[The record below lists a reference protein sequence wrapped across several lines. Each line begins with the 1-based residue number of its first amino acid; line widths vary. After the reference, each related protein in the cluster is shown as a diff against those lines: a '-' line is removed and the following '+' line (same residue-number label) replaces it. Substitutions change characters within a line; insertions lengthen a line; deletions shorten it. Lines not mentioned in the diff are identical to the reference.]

1 MKQRFSSIDVK
12 LICEELRPALT
23 GLRISNIYDLSS
35 RIFLFKL
42 AKPDNR
48 KQLIID
54 SGFRCHLTE
63 YSRTTASAPSGFV
76 SRLRKYI
83 KTRRVTAVRQLGTDR
98 IIDIALSD
106 GLFHIFLEF
115 FAGGN
120 IILTDAEYKIIAL
133 FRQVPAS
140 GDQEEVKVGSQ
151 YAVDKAQYY
160 DGVPSLSLERLRE
173 TLQSVAEAAKK
184 SENAPKKSKKKVDVF
199 RKAISHGFPEF
210 PPMLLEDAFAATGFD
225 SSVPLDRVL
234 EDQQLFQNAMDVLE
248 EAERV
253 IKHISTRDN
262 KAGYIV
268 AVEDAK
274 KKPSDQS
281 EESASAKNLLYED
294 FHPFRPRQFEGKPGY
309 KILEYDSFNKT
320 VDEYFSSIES
330 QKLESRLTEHEA
342 AAKRKLDAAR
352 ADHQKRTGALKQAQ
366 ELHIRKAQAIQ
377 ANVYRVQEAMD
388 AVNGLIAQGMDWIE
402 IARLIEM
409 EQGRNNPVAQIIK
422 LPLKLH
428 ENVVTLILSEGSE
441 DADEEDE
448 DSDFN
453 SEDEESDPESAPKQR
468 TVETL
473 TIDIDLALS
482 PWSNATQY
490 YDQKKVAAV
499 KEQRTLQSSE
509 KALKSQEKKVTQD
522 LKRNLKQEKQVLR
535 PSRKAFWFEKFLFFI
550 STDGYL
556 VLGGRDAHQVELL
569 YRRYLKKG
577 DIFVNAD
584 LEGAIPMIIKNKA
597 ETPDAPIPP
606 GTLAQAGSFCVATS
620 KAWDSKALMPSWWA
634 HANQVSKTNER
645 GEIIASGGFHIKG
658 EKNFLAPAQPILG
671 FAVLF
676 QISKESISNHRKH
689 RLDGPS
695 SVEETGAVIS
705 DTQEVET
712 GGRSDASE
720 DVAEM
725 EDEEDEAVHEAV
737 GAATESKA
745 NPDKEDPTSDV
756 ENGEEEEE
764 ETPRANPLQTATNK
778 GASRDEEDTD
788 DDDDDDDDEDKVTE
802 TTTDTPTEIPG
813 KQNKPNT
820 ARSNTPTPSQIS
832 STKQTATNTTRG
844 KKGKAKKAAQ
854 KYAHQ
859 DEEDRELALRLLG
872 SNANANKAAEAAAA
886 KAKQE
891 ADLEAQRRRRRA
903 QHERAAQ
910 AERKRQEQLQ
920 QNGEEGGGGGGGVD
934 DEEETA
940 KYEAE
945 DMSWLPALVG
955 TPLPEDEVLA
965 ALPVAAPWP
974 ALARFKYRAKLQPG
988 NVKKGK
994 AIKEI
999 LGHWI
1004 IEAGGSPDGGK
1015 TAKKVIADDVA
1026 EGMERAT
1033 AERMRA
1039 HEAGLLK
1046 GWRDVE
1052 VMNTLPVG
1060 KVRIVSGGSAT
1071 AGGGGGGGK
1080 GGGNKGGGGAK
1091 GDKGGKG
1098 KGGGPQKGGK
1108 GGKKK

>member
-98 IIDIALSD
+98 IIDIVLSD

-120 IILTDAEYKIIAL
+120 IILTDAEYKIVAL

-140 GDQEEVKVGSQ
+140 GDQEEVKVGLQ
-151 YAVDKAQYY
+151 YSVEKAQYY
-160 DGVPSLSLERLRE
+160 DGVPSLSPERLRE
-173 TLQSVAEAAKK
+173 TLESVAEAAKK
-184 SENAPKKSKKKVDVF
+184 SENAPKKSKKKVDAF
-199 RKAISHGFPEF
+199 RKALSHGFPEF

-225 SSVPLDRVL
+225 SSVPLERVL
-234 EDQQLFQNAMDVLE
+234 EDQQLFQNAINVLE

-253 IKHISTRDN
+253 IKHISTRDK

-268 AVEDAK
+268 AVEDTK
-274 KKPSDQS
+274 KKASDRP
-281 EESASAKNLLYED
+281 EESTSANNLLYED
-294 FHPFRPRQFEGKPGY
+294 FHPFRPRQFEGKPGH

-330 QKLESRLTEHEA
+330 QKLESRLTEHEET
-342 AAKRKLDAAR
+342 AKRKLEAAR

-366 ELHIRKAQAIQ
+366 ELHIRKAEAIQ

-388 AVNGLIAQGMDWIE
+388 AVNGLIAQGMDWVE

-428 ENVVTLILSEGSE
+428 ENVVTLILGEASE
-441 DADEEDE
+441 DADEEEDE
-448 DSDFN
+448 DSGFD
-453 SEDEESDPESAPKQR
+453 SEESDEDSESENAPKQQR
-468 TVETL
+468 TAESL
-473 TIDIDLALS
+473 AIDIDLGLS

-499 KEQRTLQSSE
+499 KEQRTIQSSE

-535 PSRKAFWFEKFLFFI
+535 PSRKAFWFEKFFFFI

-556 VLGGRDAHQVELL
+556 VLGGRDAHQVEIL

-577 DIFVNAD
+577 DIFVHAD
-584 LEGAIPMIIKNKA
+584 LEGATPMIIKNKDD
-597 ETPDAPIPP
+597 TPDAPIPP
-606 GTLAQAGSFCVATS
+606 GTLAQAGSLCVATS

-634 HANQVSKTNER
+634 HAHQISKTNER
-645 GEIIASGGFHIKG
+645 GELLASGGFHVKG

-689 RLDGPS
+689 RLDEPS
-695 SVEETGAVIS
+695 SVEEAGTVS
-705 DTQEVET
+705 PNTQEVET
-712 GGRSDASE
+712 GDQGDAPE
-720 DVAEM
+720 DVPEVEEEETINGGADSAIAKVATELKDDL
-725 EDEEDEAVHEAV
+725 DEEEPA
-737 GAATESKA
+737 
-745 NPDKEDPTSDV
+745 SDV
-756 ENGEEEEE
+756 ENGGD
-764 ETPRANPLQTATNK
+764 ETPRANPLQTTTTK
-778 GASRDEEDTD
+778 EPSQEVEEDEEDTD
-788 DDDDDDDDEDKVTE
+788 NDDDEITE
-802 TTTDTPTEIPG
+802 TKDTPSEIPD
-813 KQNKPNT
+813 KETKPNT
-820 ARSNTPTPSQIS
+820 LRSNTPTPSQAS
-832 STKQTATNTTRG
+832 STKQTATTVRG

-872 SNANANKAAEAAAA
+872 SNAKANKAAEAAAA
-886 KAKQE
+886 KAKHE
-891 ADLEAQRRRRRA
+891 ADLEAQRKRRRA

-910 AERKRQEQLQ
+910 AERKRQEQL
-920 QNGEEGGGGGGGVD
+920 GEGGGGGLAGED
-934 DEEETA
+934 DEETA
-940 KYEAE
+940 RAEAE
-945 DMSWLPALVG
+945 DISWLPALVG
-955 TPLPEDEVLA
+955 TPLPEDDVLA

-988 NVKKGK
+988 NIKKGK

-999 LGHWI
+999 LFHWI
-1004 IEAGGSPDGGK
+1004 VEAGGSPDGGK
-1015 TAKKVIADDVA
+1015 IAKKIIADDVA

-1060 KVRIVSGGSAT
+1060 KVRIVSGGGASA
-1071 AGGGGGGGK
+1071 GGGGGK
-1080 GGGNKGGGGAK
+1080 GGGNKGGGGGGGGAK
-1091 GDKGGKG
+1091 GGDKGGKG
-1098 KGGGPQKGGK
+1098 KGGGGPQKGGK

>member
-1 MKQRFSSIDVK
+1 
-12 LICEELRPALT
+12 
-23 GLRISNIYDLSS
+23 
-35 RIFLFKL
+35 
-42 AKPDNR
+42 
-48 KQLIID
+48 
-54 SGFRCHLTE
+54 
-63 YSRTTASAPSGFV
+63 
-76 SRLRKYI
+76 
-83 KTRRVTAVRQLGTDR
+83 VRQLGTDR
-98 IIDIALSD
+98 VIDIALSD

-120 IILTDAEYKIIAL
+120 IIITDAEYKIIAL

-140 GDQEEVKVGSQ
+140 GDQEEVKIGLQ
-151 YAVDKAQYY
+151 YAVEKAQYY
-160 DGVPSLSLERLRE
+160 DGVPSLSPERLRE

-184 SENAPKKSKKKVDVF
+184 SENVPKKSKKKVDVF
-199 RKAISHGFPEF
+199 RKALSHGFPEF

-234 EDQQLFQNAMDVLE
+234 EDQQLFQNAMNVLE

-268 AVEDAK
+268 AVEDTK

-281 EESASAKNLLYED
+281 EESASANNLLYED

-352 ADHQKRTGALKQAQ
+352 ADHQKRTGVLKQAQ

-441 DADEEDE
+441 DDGEEDE
-448 DSDFN
+448 DSDFD
-453 SEDEESDPESAPKQR
+453 SEESDEESDSESAPKQR

-556 VLGGRDAHQVELL
+556 VLGGRDAHQVEIL

-584 LEGAIPMIIKNKA
+584 LEGAIPMIIKNKE

-606 GTLAQAGSFCVATS
+606 GTLAQAGSLCVATS

-695 SVEETGAVIS
+695 SVEETDAVIP
-705 DTQEVET
+705 DTQKVET
-712 GGRSDASE
+712 GDQSDASE
-720 DVAEM
+720 DAPEVEE
-725 EDEEDEAVHEAV
+725 EDEDEAVNEAV
-737 GAATESKA
+737 EAATESKV
-745 NPDKEDPTSDV
+745 NPDEEDQTSDV
-756 ENGEEEEE
+756 ENGEE

-778 GASRDEEDTD
+778 GAPRDEEDTD
-788 DDDDDDDDEDKVTE
+788 DDDGDEGEVTE
-802 TTTDTPTEIPG
+802 TTADTPIEILD
-813 KQNKPNT
+813 KKHKFNT
-820 ARSNTPTPSQIS
+820 ARSNTPTPSQVS

-910 AERKRQEQLQ
+910 AERKRQQ
-920 QNGEEGGGGGGGVD
+920 QFRENGEEGGEGGAD

-940 KYEAE
+940 RNEAE

-1071 AGGGGGGGK
+1071 AGGGGGGGGK

-1091 GDKGGKG
+1091 GDKGGKS